1 MLHFPRLA
9 CTITNDYGEKLVFS
23 FMLKKNKKGGELN
36 YSPAKVKV
44 ITEGAEV
51 YCERRGNGPLLLLI
65 AGAMEDAGFYSSAAD
80 ILAEKFTVVS
90 YDRRCNSRSS
100 GNRDADMIVAQQ
112 AHDAASIIKAMGF
125 DKAIVVG
132 RSGGAIIG
140 LELAAI
146 RPELIDFLIVHEA
159 PVIEL
164 LPEPKAQRWRTF
176 VDEIYAKSQREGSQA
191 AQTEF
196 MASLVN
202 VPDTPYPP
210 DLNERISGNVDFFF
224 KHEFKA
230 IYKYLPNIESIR
242 NHNVKMVTGT
252 GRDSDDAYY
261 VQATKTLAT
270 KLGCENVEF
279 PGHHDVSFWMPEE
292 FANAILSTLKRHGYG
307 S

>member
-1 MLHFPRLA
+1 MKS
-9 CTITNDYGEKLVFS
+9 T
-23 FMLKKNKKGGELN
+23 
-36 YSPAKVKV
+36 PAKVKV
-44 ITEGAEV
+44 MTEEAEI
-51 YCERRGNGPLLLLI
+51 YCERLGNGPLLLLI
-65 AGAMEDAGFYSSAAD
+65 HGAMEDAGFYSSAAD
-80 ILAEKFTVVS
+80 ILAGKFTAVS

-100 GNRDADMIVAQQ
+100 GNRNVDMTVVQQ
-112 AHDAASIIKAMGF
+112 ARDAASIIKTMGF
-125 DKAIVVG
+125 DKAIVIG

-140 LELAAI
+140 LELAAT

-176 VDEIYAKSQREGSQA
+176 SDQIYTKSQREGWHA

-196 MASLVN
+196 MTSLIN
-202 VPDTPYPP
+202 VPDKPYPP
-210 DLNERISGNVDFFF
+210 DLSERLSGNVAFFF

-230 IYKYLPNIESIR
+230 FYKYQPNIESIR
-242 NHNVKMVTGT
+242 NHNVKMVTAT

-261 VQATKTLAT
+261 VQATRTLAA

-292 FANAILSTLKRHGYG
+292 FANAILSTLKRYG
-307 S
+307 K

>member
-1 MLHFPRLA
+1 
-9 CTITNDYGEKLVFS
+9 
-23 FMLKKNKKGGELN
+23 MLKKNKKGGEFN
-36 YSPAKVKV
+36 CSPAKVKV
-44 ITEGAEV
+44 ITEGAEL
-51 YCERRGNGPLLLLI
+51 YCERLGNGPLLLLI
-65 AGAMEDAGFYSSAAD
+65 AGAMEDAGFYSYAAD
-80 ILAEKFTVVS
+80 ILAKKFTVIS

-100 GNRDADMIVAQQ
+100 GNRDSDMTVAQQ

-164 LPEPKAQRWRTF
+164 LPKPTAQRWRTF

-230 IYKYLPNIESIR
+230 FFKYLPKIESIR
-242 NHNVKMVTGT
+242 NHNVKMITGI

-270 KLGCENVEF
+270 KLGCENIEF

-292 FANAILSTLKRHGYG
+292 FANAILSTLKRYGYDG
-307 S
+307 